1 MIVVDTNVISE
12 SIRTD
17 PDPSVRAWLNRQV
30 PSTLYVSTVTVA
42 ELLTGVEMLADGN
55 RKDVLRAAVAEALHL
70 FDGRVL
76 AFDVEAAHALAAIAA
91 TTRSAGRP
99 VSMAD
104 GQIAAT
110 ALSRG
115 FEVATRD
122 TTPFVAVGV
131 PVIDPWRA
139 A

>member
-17 PDPSVRAWLNRQV
+17 PDPSVRVWLNRQV

-42 ELLTGVEMLADGN
+42 ELLTGVEMLVDGN

-76 AFDVEAAHALAAIAA
+76 AFDVEAAHALAAITAA
-91 TTRSAGRP
+91 TRAAGRP

-122 TTPFVAVGV
+122 TTPFVAAGV
-131 PVIDPWRA
+131 SVIDPWQA

>member
-55 RKDVLRAAVAEALHL
+55 RKDVLRAAVAEVLHL

-76 AFDVEAAHALAAIAA
+76 AFDVEAAYALAAIAA

-122 TTPFVAVGV
+122 TTPFVAAGV

>member
-12 SIRTD
+12 SIRND
-17 PDPSVRAWLNRQV
+17 PDPSVRAGLNRQV

-122 TTPFVAVGV
+122 TTPFVAAGV
-131 PVIDPWRA
+131 SVIDPWQA

>member
-12 SIRTD
+12 SIRDD

-42 ELLTGVEMLADGN
+42 ELLTGVEMLVDGN

-76 AFDVEAAHALAAIAA
+76 AFDVEAAHALAAITAA
-91 TTRSAGRP
+91 TRAAGRP

-122 TTPFVAVGV
+122 TTPFVAAGV
-131 PVIDPWRA
+131 SVIDPWQA

>member
-115 FEVATRD
+115 FEVATRA
-122 TTPFVAVGV
+122 TTPFVAAGV